1 MRLPGTM
8 KKPRRSAIGTFCF
21 LEGVPASCLAGKSM
35 KSSLWFVCFT
45 ITKIPAICVKNMLRI

>member
-1 MRLPGTM
+1 M

-45 ITKIPAICVKNMLRI
+45 IAKIPAICVKNMLRI